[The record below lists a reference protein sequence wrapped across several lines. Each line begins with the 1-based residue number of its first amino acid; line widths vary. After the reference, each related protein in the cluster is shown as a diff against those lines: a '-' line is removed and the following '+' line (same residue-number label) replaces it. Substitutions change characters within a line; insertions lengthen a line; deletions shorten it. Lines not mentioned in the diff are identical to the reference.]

1 MDNQLVKSHILTA
14 WEYAYLH
21 DDWLNPLAEALEG
34 VSVEDALWRPGPN
47 TKGIWEIVLH
57 MAAWTENIVERMRTG
72 ERALPAEGAWP
83 ALPEN
88 TDQPAWESAKAR
100 LWQSLEDLRQY
111 LDSGPPE
118 VVMSGP
124 WGLADLLCRF
134 IHNAY
139 HIGQI
144 TKMRECMAVAR
155 AADA

>member
-1 MDNQLVKSHILTA
+1 MDNQEVKSHILTA
-14 WEYAYLH
+14 LEYVYLH
-21 DDWLNPLAEALEG
+21 DDWVNPLAEALEG
-34 VSVEDALWRPGPN
+34 VSVEEALWRPGPN
-47 TKGIWEIVLH
+47 AKGIWEIVLH
-57 MAAWTENIVERMRTG
+57 MSVWTENIVERMRTG
-72 ERALPAEGAWP
+72 ERVRPSDGAWP
-83 ALPEN
+83 AFPEL
-88 TDQPAWESAKAR
+88 TDQSAWESAKAR

-111 LDSGPPE
+111 IDSGPPE

-155 AADA
+155 AAAP